1 MAGLVPNNV
10 TISQERMICMPLW
23 GDNGFDL
30 KVMKSAMMSGF
41 IFNPVAEN
49 YAA

>member
-1 MAGLVPNNV
+1 
-10 TISQERMICMPLW
+10 MPSW
-23 GDNGFDL
+23 SDNGFDL